1 MELFSADATMSSK
14 KNFFDHENIRKQ
26 PSKVAHNQPKI
37 SPNLTFCSIK
47 KAPSATS
54 IFWLWYVATRYREF
68 IGSATNSGLHAMES
82 ELKTHQ
88 ILVHLPIFFLAYRH
102 MIVRGSHETPTF
114 CNCQQQKSLIFNSF
128 FDVTPNY
135 SFKKKMKTCY

>member
-1 MELFSADATMSSK
+1 MKTWKKRPQKLLIIGPIFFIFSIA
-14 KNFFDHENIRKQ
+14 NR
-26 PSKVAHNQPKI
+26 PKI

-82 ELKTHQ
+82 ELKSHQ
-88 ILVHLPIFFLAYRH
+88 ILVHLPIFFLAYLH

-114 CNCQQQKSLIFNSF
+114 CNCQQQKSLIFISF